1 MLQIL
6 TTRQLADVVV
16 HSYPYMPMMET
27 LFDTIASQYGY
38 PSKDDIRAS
47 AHLDPMITAWQL
59 FSSYA
64 KFIASQKLSHNY
76 IQLCKHGGTQKWS

>member
-16 HSYPYMPMMET
+16 HSYPFMPMMET
-27 LFDTIASQYGY
+27 LFDTIAPQ
-38 PSKDDIRAS
+38 
-47 AHLDPMITAWQL
+47 WQL

-64 KFIASQKLSHNY
+64 KFIGLQKLSHNY
-76 IQLCKHGGTQKWS
+76 IPLCKHGGTQEWS